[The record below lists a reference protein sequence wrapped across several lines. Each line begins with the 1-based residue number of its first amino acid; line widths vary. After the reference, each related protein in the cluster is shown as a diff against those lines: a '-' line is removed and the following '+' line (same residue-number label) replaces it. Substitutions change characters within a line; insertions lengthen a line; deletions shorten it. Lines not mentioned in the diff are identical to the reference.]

1 MVPDC
6 FPDGPARLFLAQA
19 EHQLPL
25 PTAPQLGRAEGVCI
39 WLHRWAWDSG
49 EGLICALVSPFVK
62 RDASGPRAQKLF

>member
-6 FPDGPARLFLAQA
+6 FPDGPACLFLAQA

-25 PTAPQLGRAEGVCI
+25 PTAPKLGRAEGVCI

-49 EGLICALVSPFVK
+49 EGLICAVVSPFVK